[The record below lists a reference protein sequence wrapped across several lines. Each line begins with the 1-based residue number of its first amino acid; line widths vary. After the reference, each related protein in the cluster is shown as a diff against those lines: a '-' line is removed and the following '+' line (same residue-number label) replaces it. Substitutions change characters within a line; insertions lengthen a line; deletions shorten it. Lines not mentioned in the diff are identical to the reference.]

1 MSRRPAR
8 AFIAASAFVLSLV
21 LAGTAEA
28 KERDGVTLE
37 DRVAVDGKTLVLN
50 GRLGLRVRKILLVP
64 VKVYVI
70 GLYVDTPSS
79 DARAILAADRIKRV
93 DLVARRDLSGADVA
107 NAIAEAMNE
116 AHSARK
122 DALAPRI
129 ASFQK
134 LFPNVATGER
144 ISLTYVPG
152 KGTAVAIQGSDKG
165 SIAGDDFAEA
175 LFSVWLGARPIQQ
188 DVKND
193 LLGR

>member
-1 MSRRPAR
+1 MTRVLV
-8 AFIAASAFVLSLV
+8 ASAV
-21 LAGTAEA
+21 LAGLLLATTAHA

-37 DRVAVDGKTLVLN
+37 DRVTVDGKPLVLN
-50 GRLGLRVRKILLVP
+50 GRLGLRARKILLVS

-70 GLYVDTPSS
+70 GLYVETSS
-79 DARAILAADRIKRV
+79 TDARAILAADRIKRV
-93 DLVARRDLSGADVA
+93 DLVVRRDLSGADVS

-116 AHSARK
+116 ANPTRK
-122 DALAPRI
+122 EALAPRI
-129 ASFQK
+129 AGFQK
-134 LFPNVATGER
+134 LFPNVATGDR

-165 SIAGDDFAEA
+165 TIPGDDFAEA
-175 LFSVWLGARPIQQ
+175 LFSVWLGARPIQE

>member
-1 MSRRPAR
+1 LSRRPPA
-8 AFIAASAFVLSLV
+8 AFLAATAFVLGLV
-21 LAGTAEA
+21 FARAAEA
-28 KERDGVTLE
+28 MERDGVTFE

-70 GLYVDTPSS
+70 GLYAERPTT

-93 DLVARRDLSGADVA
+93 DLVVRRDLSGADVA

-116 AHSARK
+116 AHPTRK
-122 DALAPRI
+122 DSLAARI
-129 ASFQK
+129 SSFQK

-144 ISLTYVPG
+144 ISLTHVPG

-165 SIAGDDFAEA
+165 TIAGDDFAEA
-175 LFSVWLGARPIQQ
+175 LFSVWLGARPIQE

>member
-1 MSRRPAR
+1 M
-8 AFIAASAFVLSLV
+8 
-21 LAGTAEA
+21 
-28 KERDGVTLE
+28 
-37 DRVAVDGKTLVLN
+37 
-50 GRLGLRVRKILLVP
+50 P

-122 DALAPRI
+122 EALAPRI

-134 LFPNVATGER
+134 LFPNVATGDR

-152 KGTAVAIQGSDKG
+152 KGTTVAVQGADKG
-165 SIAGDDFAEA
+165 ALSGDDFAET
-175 LFSVWLGARPIQQ
+175 LFSVWLGPRPIQE

>member
-1 MSRRPAR
+1 MT
-8 AFIAASAFVLSLV
+8 F
-21 LAGTAEA
+21 
-28 KERDGVTLE
+28 E

-70 GLYVDTPSS
+70 GLYAERPTT

-93 DLVARRDLSGADVA
+93 DLVVRRDLSGADVA
-107 NAIAEAMNE
+107 NAIAEAMND
-116 AHSARK
+116 AHPTRK
-122 DALAPRI
+122 DSLAARI
-129 ASFQK
+129 SSFQK

-144 ISLTYVPG
+144 ISLTHVPG
-152 KGTAVAIQGSDKG
+152 KGTAVAIQGADKG
-165 SIAGDDFAEA
+165 TIAGDDFAEA
-175 LFSVWLGARPIQQ
+175 LFSVWLGARPIQE

>member
-1 MSRRPAR
+1 MSRRPA
-8 AFIAASAFVLSLV
+8 ATLFAASAVV
-21 LAGTAEA
+21 LALFLAGAAEA

-50 GRLGLRVRKILLVP
+50 GRLGLRVRKILLVSI
-64 VKVYVI
+64 KVYVI
-70 GLYVDTPSS
+70 GLYVEAPST
-79 DARAILAADRIKRV
+79 DARAILAPERLKRV
-93 DLVARRDLSGADVA
+93 DLVPRRDLSGPDVA
-107 NAIAEAMNE
+107 SAIAEAMNE
-116 AHSARK
+116 ANPTRK

-129 ASFQK
+129 VSFQT

-152 KGTAVAIQGSDKG
+152 KGTSVTIQGSDKG

-175 LFSVWLGARPIQQ
+175 LFSVWLGARPIQE

>member
-1 MSRRPAR
+1 LSRGSAG
-8 AFIAASAFVLSLV
+8 AFLAAGVLV
-21 LAGTAEA
+21 LGLALAGAAEA
-28 KERDGVTLE
+28 KERDGVTFE
-37 DRVAVDGKTLVLN
+37 ERVSVDGKTLVLN

-70 GLYVDTPSS
+70 GLYVESPST

-93 DLVARRDLSGADVA
+93 DLVVRRDLSGADVA

-116 AHSARK
+116 ASPTRK
-122 DALAPRI
+122 DSLAARI
-129 ASFQK
+129 SSFQK

-152 KGTAVAIQGSDKG
+152 KGTAVAIQGSEKG

-175 LFSVWLGARPIQQ
+175 LFSVWIGARPIQE

>member
-1 MSRRPAR
+1 MNRVLV
-8 AFIAASAFVLSLV
+8 ASAV
-21 LAGTAEA
+21 LAGLLLATTAQA

-37 DRVAVDGKTLVLN
+37 DRVTVDGKPLVLN
-50 GRLGLRVRKILLVP
+50 GRLGLRVRKILLVS

-70 GLYVDTPSS
+70 GLYLETLSTDG
-79 DARAILAADRIKRV
+79 RAILAADRIKRV
-93 DLVARRDLSGADVA
+93 DLVVRRDLSGADVA
-107 NAIAEAMNE
+107 GAIAEAMND
-116 AHSARK
+116 ANPTRK
-122 DALAPRI
+122 DSLAPRI

-165 SIAGDDFAEA
+165 TISGDDFAEA
-175 LFSVWLGARPIQQ
+175 LFSVWLGTRPIQE